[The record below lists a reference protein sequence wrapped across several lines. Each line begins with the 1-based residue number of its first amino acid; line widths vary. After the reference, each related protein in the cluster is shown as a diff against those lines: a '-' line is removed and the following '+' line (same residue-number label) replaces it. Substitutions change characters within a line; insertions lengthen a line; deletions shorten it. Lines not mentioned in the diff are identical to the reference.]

1 MILPGLYLG
10 SVIDSRDWE
19 QLKRNRITHAVSVHQ
34 SPEPKLQELTYLCV
48 SLPDSPEADIL
59 QHFKQ
64 CISFIHCSRLS
75 GGNCLVHCSAGVS
88 RSATIVTAY
97 IMTVTRLNWAQA
109 LAVVSAAR
117 PSANPNTGFRKQLQN
132 FGGGGAQEFYR
143 HLEEKYGKSPFN
155 DEEEAKTV
163 LLRGEER
170 ELSLQE
176 GERTESAGGRKR
188 TKSAGGGVR
197 PESAGG
203 RRRTESAGGRGR
215 TESAGGRGRTESAGG
230 RGRTESAEERELSLL
245 Q

>member
-1 MILPGLYLG
+1 MGNGMNKILPGLYLG

-109 LAVVSAAR
+109 LAV
-117 PSANPNTGFRKQLQN
+117 
-132 FGGGGAQEFYR
+132 FYR